1 MSKEINITYCG
12 SWGYLDK
19 ATSLEAKIKEE
30 FEAADVKLVK
40 SSGGIFTVA
49 VNGKEIFNNKNE
61 NVKFPG
67 EEEIIS
73 EIQKND

>member
-1 MSKEINITYCG
+1 M
-12 SWGYLDK
+12 
-19 ATSLEAKIKEE
+19 KEE